1 MQWVRSLPEIT
12 EHKLFVMSF
21 TWAHQEAPKYEHHDP
36 ITSET
41 LLCDQCPP
49 GTAVERHCTSSE
61 PTVCAACPERRFA
74 EQWHWGDSCQ
84 HCTSVC
90 KERQLVRREC
100 NSTHDRICECVAG
113 YHLVVEF
120 CVPHTACPTGS
131 GVSMLGTPDSDTVCE
146 KCPQGYFSSVDSPT
160 EPCQPHR
167 DCSQLGLKTLR
178 SGTASQDAMCE
189 SEHAF
194 DCSNQHTDCHNDITL
209 CEEVIFQFLSS
220 PPLASVPVER
230 LLESLPGRRVDWKS
244 VEQLKKTCSAEHQAL
259 HLLRLWR
266 EKNKD
271 QDKLHTIIQGVN
283 HCERKV
289 SRCTGLKNVTL
300 VDLLALVDSL
310 PGEKV
315 SEEAVR
321 ELALSCPTHRY
332 IVQLLHLWK
341 VQNGGQDM
349 AKALTYSLRKL
360 RTQGTPRPLLR
371 TLKRILRVITASS
384 VQRVY
389 EKMITNM
396 LQDSSCFK
404 SKPYND

>member
-1 MQWVRSLPEIT
+1 M
-12 EHKLFVMSF
+12 
-21 TWAHQEAPKYEHHDP
+21 
-36 ITSET
+36 

-49 GTAVERHCTSSE
+49 GTAVERHCTSSK
-61 PTVCAACPERRFA
+61 PTVCSPCPERRFA

-100 NSTHDRICECVAG
+100 NSTHDRICECIPG

-120 CVPHTACPTGS
+120 CVPHSSCPPGS
-131 GVSMLGTPDSDTVCE
+131 GASVLGTPDSDTVCE
-146 KCPQGYFSSVDSPT
+146 KCPQGFFSSVESPT

-167 DCSQLGLKTLR
+167 DCSQLGLKTLKP
-178 SGTASQDAMCE
+178 GTATQDALCE
-189 SEHAF
+189 SEHMF
-194 DCSNQHTDCHNDITL
+194 DCSHQNAECSNDISL
-209 CEEVIFQFLSS
+209 CEEVIFQFVSS

-230 LLESLPGRRVDWKS
+230 LLESLPGRKVDWKS
-244 VEQLKKTCSAEHQAL
+244 VERLKKTCSPQQQAL

-271 QDKLHTIIQGVN
+271 QDKLYSIIQGVN

-300 VDLLALVDSL
+300 GDLQALVDSL

-315 SEEAVR
+315 SEEAVQT
-321 ELALSCPTHRY
+321 LALSCPSHRY
-332 IVQLLHLWK
+332 IVQLLHLWRS
-341 VQNGGQDM
+341 QNGDQDL
-349 AKALTYSLRKL
+349 AKALSYSLRKL
-360 RTQGTPRPLLR
+360 RSHGAQRPLVR
-371 TLKRILRVITASS
+371 SLKRIVRVMNTSPLH
-384 VQRVY
+384 RVY
-389 EKMITNM
+389 EKLIVSL

>member
-1 MQWVRSLPEIT
+1 MPLRTAMKL
-12 EHKLFVMSF
+12 HMLFVMSF
-21 TWAHQEAPKYEHHDP
+21 AWAYHETPKYQHRDP
-36 ITSET
+36 ITNEM

-49 GTAVERHCTSSE
+49 GTAVESHCTPSE
-61 PTVCAACPERRFA
+61 PTVCTLCPEKRFA

-90 KERQLVRREC
+90 KERQLVQREC
-100 NSTHDRICECVAG
+100 NSTHDRICQCIDG

-120 CVPHTACPTGS
+120 CVQHTACPPGS
-131 GVSMLGTPDSDTVCE
+131 GASTLGTPESDTVCE
-146 KCPQGYFSSVDSPT
+146 KCPPGFFSSVASAT

-167 DCSQLGLKTLR
+167 DCFQLGLKTLR
-178 SGTASQDAMCE
+178 PGTATQDAQCE
-189 SEHAF
+189 SEHTF
-194 DCSNQHTDCHNDITL
+194 DCSHQHTDCHNDITL

-230 LLESLPGRRVDWKS
+230 LLESLPGQRVDWKS
-244 VEQLKKTCSAEHQAL
+244 VERLKKTCSPHQQAL

-266 EKNKD
+266 EQNRD
-271 QDKLHTIIQGVN
+271 QDKLHSIIQGVN

-289 SRCTGLKNVTL
+289 SRCAGLKNVTL
-300 VDLLALVDSL
+300 GDLLMLMDSL

-321 ELALSCPTHRY
+321 ALALTCPSHRY

-341 VQNGGQDM
+341 SQNSDQDLG
-349 AKALTYSLRKL
+349 KALSHSLRKL
-360 RTQGTPRPLLR
+360 RSRGAPRAMLR
-371 TLKRILRVITASS
+371 TLKQIMRVISVSS
-384 VQRVY
+384 VHRVY
-389 EKMITNM
+389 EKMIVNM